1 MESSKE
7 TTGGNNIT
15 SKSKC
20 SISLASNL
28 NLLYTF
34 VTRAKKFRGI
44 SILLAF
50 TCHCKLLK
58 NCINKNKSLA
68 MTKSNE
74 FLECMSFSEMKQ
86 IQNQVFTLI
95 FLVHVQIALII
106 GIHMLL
112 SYSSLCIC
120 KIIFIQY
127 FSSSVLVKQLILQY
141 GTSIKTTSWDP
152 YLHILAIQ
160 FTNNS
165 IYICIWPDGDIG
177 TSAYFTFTNLHGL
190 MYTHST
196 CLAQVFLPCA
206 TFKNVLFILI
216 AFNKFSSLTIPS
228 RECT

>member
-1 MESSKE
+1 MFHFFAIQYKR
-7 TTGGNNIT
+7 T
-15 SKSKC
+15 
-20 SISLASNL
+20 
-28 NLLYTF
+28 LYPCKKG
-34 VTRAKKFRGI
+34 KKFRGI

-74 FLECMSFSEMKQ
+74 FLQCMSFSEIKQ
-86 IQNQVFTLI
+86 IQNRVSTLI

-112 SYSSLCIC
+112 SYSFLCIC
-120 KIIFIQY
+120 KIISIQF

-152 YLHILAIQ
+152 YLHIRAIQ

-165 IYICIWPDGDIG
+165 IYAYGQMG
-177 TSAYFTFTNLHGL
+177 T
-190 MYTHST
+190 
-196 CLAQVFLPCA
+196 LAHQH
-206 TFKNVLFILI
+206 I
-216 AFNKFSSLTIPS
+216 S
-228 RECT
+228 RSPIYMG